1 MWGFGQ
7 MDKQTMNTV
16 TKVASNL
23 IIMSIIVLFIVV
35 GMWRKVNVYDA
46 FIEGA
51 KDGFQTAV
59 RIIPYLVAILV
70 AVGVLRASGALD
82 LLIDGIR
89 WVVQQCGLDTRFVD
103 ALPTAFMKPLS
114 GSGARGLML
123 ESMKTFGVDSF
134 VGRLSC
140 IFQGSTDTTFY
151 ILAVSSEASA

>member
-82 LLIDGIR
+82 
-89 WVVQQCGLDTRFVD
+89 
-103 ALPTAFMKPLS
+103 S
-114 GSGARGLML
+114 
-123 ESMKTFGVDSF
+123 
-134 VGRLSC
+134 
-140 IFQGSTDTTFY
+140 
-151 ILAVSSEASA
+151 